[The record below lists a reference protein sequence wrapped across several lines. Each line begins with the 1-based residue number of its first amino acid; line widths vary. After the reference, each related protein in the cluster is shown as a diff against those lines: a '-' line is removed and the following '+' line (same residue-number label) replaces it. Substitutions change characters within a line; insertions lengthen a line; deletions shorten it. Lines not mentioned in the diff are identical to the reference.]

1 MKPKIEKIIEAWIEI
16 LNNQEEKLTIG
27 ETKELQETISFQ
39 LIWNC
44 LTRIAKIKEE
54 EKQQ

>member
-27 ETKELQETISFQ
+27 ETKELQEAISIQ

-44 LTRIAKIKEE
+44 IERIKEHNNNE
-54 EKQQ
+54 T